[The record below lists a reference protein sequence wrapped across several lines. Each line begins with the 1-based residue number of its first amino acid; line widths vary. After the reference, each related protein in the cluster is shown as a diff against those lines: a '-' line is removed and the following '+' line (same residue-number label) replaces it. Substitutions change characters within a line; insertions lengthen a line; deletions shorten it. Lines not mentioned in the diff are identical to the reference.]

1 VESKLVVRED
11 IVGFHSAARA
21 FRGLA
26 KIGLFSFQVLAVFIV
41 DSRRIELIS

>member
-11 IVGFHSAARA
+11 VGFHSAARA

-26 KIGLFSFQVLAVFIV
+26 KIGLLSFQVFAVFIV
-41 DSRRIELIS
+41 ESRRIELIS